1 MGDIAMK
8 EIKTI
13 KRYQNR
19 KLYDT
24 GASAYVTFDEI
35 TKMLKSG
42 DDLRIIDNKTKND
55 ITATTLIQLLYGH
68 ERQAKA
74 PSSVGLLREIICQG
88 EGSFAGYIQ
97 AMVPAKNSEF
107 DQALPNQ
114 LYQSQEPGL

>member
-1 MGDIAMK
+1 MK

-42 DDLRIIDNKTKND
+42 DDLRIIDNQTKND

-74 PSSVGLLREIICQG
+74 PSSVGLLREIICHG
-88 EGSFAGYIQ
+88 EGSFSGYIQ
-97 AMVPAKNSEF
+97 AKIVTEVSDLERSP
-107 DQALPNQ
+107 LNQ
-114 LYQSQEPGL
+114 PEVNL